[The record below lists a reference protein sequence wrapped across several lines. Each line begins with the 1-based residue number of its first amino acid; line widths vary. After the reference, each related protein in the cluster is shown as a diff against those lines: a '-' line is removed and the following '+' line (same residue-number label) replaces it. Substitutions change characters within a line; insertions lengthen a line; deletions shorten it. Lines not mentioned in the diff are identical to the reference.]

1 MLVYRLAGRDTRAC
15 FGAPGAG
22 MLVYRLAGRDTRAC
36 FGARGWTSVVWTG
49 AAGTICA
56 AGSDATGRL
65 PVLSGSAAAARTGWP
80 TITGSIFAGWAFA
93 GVEAC
98 PGFAGRTRSATGFAA
113 TAIALAGVLQ
123 LGSARSR
130 VK

>member
-1 MLVYRLAGRDTRAC
+1 MLVYRVAGRDTRAC
-15 FGAPGAG
+15 FDAPGAG

-36 FGARGWTSVVWTG
+36 FGARRWTSFAWTG

-65 PVLSGSAAAARTGWP
+65 PVLSGSPAAARTGWP
-80 TITGSIFAGWAFA
+80 IITGSIFAGCASA

-98 PGFAGRTRSATGFAA
+98 PEFAGRTRSET
-113 TAIALAGVLQ
+113 
-123 LGSARSR
+123 
-130 VK
+130 